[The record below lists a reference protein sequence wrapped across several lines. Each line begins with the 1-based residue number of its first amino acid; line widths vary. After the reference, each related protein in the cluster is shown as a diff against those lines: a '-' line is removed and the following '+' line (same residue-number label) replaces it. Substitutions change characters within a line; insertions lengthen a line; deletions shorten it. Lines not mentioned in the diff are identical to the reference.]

1 MKKEYKT
8 EFDSVSGCGCNSG
21 TGKHS
26 VKRKKTGKDL
36 RVIFLA
42 AGFAVLVGCGAKNVS
57 GPMGKTSDVSV
68 SAMRTDGASYK
79 NGFGTAG
86 SDRAEAPEVMMDA
99 EGAEEP
105 VRMNDGGNG
114 MDTPDQDVTKRIRTV
129 DLTVS
134 LEDDSKL
141 NETADRIVEITK
153 QYHGSVTDRS
163 MSYSKYNAGGSITV
177 KIPKDEVDGFLAGV
191 RDQGMNVS
199 RIDDRTEDVTQHY
212 VDVEARLKAKQTE
225 VDRLQSYLE
234 KAEDTETLLKVEE
247 QLTRAISDLES
258 YKAQMNSLNSRIDA
272 TTVQIALECSKIIH
286 EETTGEMAERIMKN
300 TFRDTLETFL
310 EGAKMFLGA
319 IATLIWLIPIGMIL
333 ITAVYRTIRWNRDKG
348 KKEKTAPFARAK
360 QEGKTQDP
368 DSGQGKPQVLEKGQE
383 KPQAP
388 DNGQGKPQDPDKER
402 AKPQAPE
409 EDQA

>member
-1 MKKEYKT
+1 MKKAYKT
-8 EFDSVSGCGCNSG
+8 EFDSGCRRNSG
-21 TGKHS
+21 TEICSAKNENA
-26 VKRKKTGKDL
+26 KRKNAKKETSGMDL
-36 RVIFLA
+36 RVILLA

-57 GPMGKTSDVSV
+57 GPMGKTADVSV
-68 SAMRTDGASYK
+68 SAMKADGAFDK
-79 NGFGTAG
+79 NGFGGAG
-86 SDRAEAPEVMMDA
+86 LDRAEAPEVMMDA
-99 EGAEEP
+99 AGAEEA
-105 VRMNDGGNG
+105 VRMEDGGNG
-114 MDTPDQDVTKRIRTV
+114 MDMPEQDAAKLIRTV

-177 KIPKDEVDGFLAGV
+177 RIPKDEVDGFLSGV
-191 RDQGMNVS
+191 REQGMNVS
-199 RIDDRTEDVTQHY
+199 RIDDRTEDVTQQY
-212 VDVEARLKAKQTE
+212 VDVDARLRAKQTE

-258 YKAQMNSLNSRIDA
+258 YKARMNSLNSRIDA
-272 TTVQIALECSKIIH
+272 TTVRIALECTRTVH
-286 EETTGEMAERIMKN
+286 EETTGEMAARIMKN

-333 ITAVYRTIRWNRDKG
+333 ITAVCRTIRWNRGKG
-348 KKEKTAPFARAK
+348 KKEKIPASDSAK
-360 QEGKTQDP
+360 N
-368 DSGQGKPQVLEKGQE
+368 QE
-383 KPQAP
+383 KKGIPE
-388 DNGQGKPQDPDKER
+388 KESES
-402 AKPQAPE
+402 AE
-409 EDQA
+409 EEHQRKN

>member
-1 MKKEYKT
+1 M
-8 EFDSVSGCGCNSG
+8 
-21 TGKHS
+21 
-26 VKRKKTGKDL
+26 
-36 RVIFLA
+36 
-42 AGFAVLVGCGAKNVS
+42 
-57 GPMGKTSDVSV
+57 
-68 SAMRTDGASYK
+68 
-79 NGFGTAG
+79 
-86 SDRAEAPEVMMDA
+86 
-99 EGAEEP
+99 
-105 VRMNDGGNG
+105 
-114 MDTPDQDVTKRIRTV
+114 
-129 DLTVS
+129 
-134 LEDDSKL
+134 
-141 NETADRIVEITK
+141 
-153 QYHGSVTDRS
+153 
-163 MSYSKYNAGGSITV
+163 
-177 KIPKDEVDGFLAGV
+177 DGFLAGV

-258 YKAQMNSLNSRIDA
+258 YKAQINSLNSRIDA

-368 DSGQGKPQVLEKGQE
+368 DNVQVKLQDSNNGQGKPQDLEKGQE
-383 KPQAP
+383 KPQDP